1 MDPDASEI
9 LEVRRA
15 LAEERALREALEADL
30 QRSAQ
35 IGQELL
41 LKNEELEQVV
51 KEHAEKTA
59 QVARR
64 ASNVEPV
71 RRACTVPLGP
81 KEATAEEEE
90 SDSELPTS
98 QLLRRGRRAGKTV
111 MVEELMSA
119 NLSLHDDLMR
129 LKDEQ
134 RQAGLNGYIEARE
147 EGIQNV
153 DEEESNL
160 LNELQHRVSILESGR
175 RQLQKE
181 LGASQEKATS
191 QWTLDYPPAFAY
203 FEWLLSQVAVRVD
216 PAMLQV
222 RNLEY
227 ASWPTV
233 TFQRLSVVAGDFVL
247 LAGGLAVGGP
257 QTAAVLLWNSA
268 LILVDH
274 IHFQYNGMMLGLLLL
289 SAAAIEKGKI
299 YLGALLFCLL
309 LCMKHIFLYVAPVY
323 FVYLLRGHCGASCWP
338 PRLLLGNLIRLGAV
352 VVSTILVLMSPF
364 LSLQQLEQIARR
376 LFPFG
381 RGLTHAY
388 WAPNCWALYNTFDRV
403 LAKVMGAA
411 GASSSTA
418 GFAEV
423 YESAVLW
430 TVPPRATFILTL
442 LAYCPLLTKI
452 WHCTGPAGARRG
464 SFATYVAL
472 GSAVAF
478 TFGWHVHEKAI
489 LMVTIPLLSAPSLS
503 ASNFV
508 LSSVACFSVMPLL
521 PERMPETSIK
531 WLLFL
536 CGGLVEV
543 LLKDRPLLGHAGRW
557 SWILLGASYALLGA
571 YRDFGGHSL
580 LFRGR
585 MEFLPLLLTSDFSAI
600 LAARAQRLEEEL
612 EATRISLH
620 LAQGQLAALEE
631 VNRALRTS
639 QQALD
644 TERAKLASLLEAAD
658 ARCVHLEQELEQTT
672 LARARASRKSTGSI
686 LRMED
691 EVVAGE
697 AGGAS
702 LAVELAQD
710 GQESLEEALRV
721 DCVKVA
727 SELRTEVGALSRA
740 TASCK
745 AWLVAARKLCDEKIP
760 VPALS
765 GERSD
770 DEASPLGCTCQHVL
784 TQALQTIWPKRRQGR
799 RCRLSPHP
807 IHARGFMPPF
817 ELGPL
822 IGGDKERT
830 GFPKPPAMGDIREA
844 DLLLADEESLSRL
857 DDHRAGWMPRWLVTL
872 MSTAVVALFVVV
884 ATVRGTT
891 GKGKP
896 DMLCAARNCYSA
908 SEGRI
913 AFPQLSESDI
923 PEGSCSRPSTFC
935 SRDDD
940 HIEYHDCD
948 GDEILDPFCNSAEK
962 LKFGFLSSANGCRN
976 NWPNGLCQNQD
987 EPSYIASLHVVPS
1000 PSNEI
1005 TIIHFNDVYQLAGVF
1020 EHGMRKGG
1028 MSRAAYV
1035 IEQARKRNPD
1045 RTFVVFAGDL
1055 LSPSVLSDL
1064 FEGEQMVDILNF
1076 LNLTAASLGNHEFDF
1091 GVETLRKRIQ
1101 ESRFVWLNTNLLDE
1115 AGALLPG
1122 TQHHKIMDIPFSPRW
1137 SEGGDVK
1144 TTRVC
1149 LFGVAYDVRETMF
1162 KDRHRVNY
1170 VDSLAAAQKEAKIL
1184 RDEHKCK
1191 VVLALTHQF
1200 ASEDCKLSKALGKSV
1215 DLILG
1220 SSIFLD

>member
-1 MDPDASEI
+1 MADPDASEI
-9 LEVRRA
+9 LEVRQA
-15 LAEERALREALEADL
+15 LAEERALRQALEADL

-64 ASNVEPV
+64 ASVEPL

-90 SDSELPTS
+90 SDSELPTP

-134 RQAGLNGYIEARE
+134 RQAGLNDYVEARE

-153 DEEESNL
+153 DEEEGNL
-160 LNELQHRVSILESGR
+160 VNELQHREGWNVNAQQAQDSKAVGVACASFESAAPFG
-175 RQLQKE
+175 E
-181 LGASQEKATS
+181 LLLLPLDLYRSTDFEVHRNWLAITHSLPMSEWYFEATS

-203 FEWLLSQVAVRVD
+203 FEWLLSQVAVLVD

-222 RNLEY
+222 SNLEY
-227 ASWPTV
+227 ASWSTV
-233 TFQRLSVVAGDFVL
+233 VGGDFVL

-289 SAAAIEKGKI
+289 SAAAIEKGQI

-338 PRLLLGNLIRLGAV
+338 PRLLLGNLIKLGAV
-352 VVSTILVLMSPF
+352 VLSAILVLMSPF
-364 LSLQQLEQIARR
+364 LSLQQLEQIAQR

-442 LAYCPLLTKI
+442 LAYCPLLMNI
-452 WHCTGPAGARRG
+452 WHCAGPAGAGRG
-464 SFATYVAL
+464 IFATYLAL

-478 TFGWHVHEKAI
+478 SFGWHVHEKAI

-503 ASNFV
+503 ASNLV

-521 PERMPETSIK
+521 PHRMMETSIK

-536 CGGLVEV
+536 FGGLVEV
-543 LLKDRPLLGHAGRW
+543 FLKDRPLLGHAGRW
-557 SWILLGASYALLGA
+557 PWILLGASYALLGA

-585 MEFLPLLLTSDFSAI
+585 MEFLPLLLTS
-600 LAARAQRLEEEL
+600 AARAHQLEEEL
-612 EATRISLH
+612 EATRSSLH
-620 LAQGQLAALEE
+620 LAQSQLTVLEE
-631 VNRALRTS
+631 ANRALRTS

-672 LARARASRKSTGSI
+672 LARARGSRKSTGSI
-686 LRMED
+686 LPMDD
-691 EVVAGE
+691 EVVRGE
-697 AGGAS
+697 ADSPS
-702 LAVELAQD
+702 LAVELEQD
-710 GQESLEEALRV
+710 GHESWEEALRV

-727 SELRTEVGALSRA
+727 SKLRTEVGDLSRA

-745 AWLVAARKLCDEKIP
+745 AWLVAARRLCDEKIQA
-760 VPALS
+760 PALS

-770 DEASPLGCTCQHVL
+770 DEAST
-784 TQALQTIWPKRRQGR
+784 
-799 RCRLSPHP
+799 
-807 IHARGFMPPF
+807 
-817 ELGPL
+817 
-822 IGGDKERT
+822 
-830 GFPKPPAMGDIREA
+830 
-844 DLLLADEESLSRL
+844 
-857 DDHRAGWMPRWLVTL
+857 
-872 MSTAVVALFVVV
+872 
-884 ATVRGTT
+884 
-891 GKGKP
+891 
-896 DMLCAARNCYSA
+896 
-908 SEGRI
+908 
-913 AFPQLSESDI
+913 
-923 PEGSCSRPSTFC
+923 
-935 SRDDD
+935 
-940 HIEYHDCD
+940 
-948 GDEILDPFCNSAEK
+948 
-962 LKFGFLSSANGCRN
+962 
-976 NWPNGLCQNQD
+976 
-987 EPSYIASLHVVPS
+987 
-1000 PSNEI
+1000 
-1005 TIIHFNDVYQLAGVF
+1005 
-1020 EHGMRKGG
+1020 
-1028 MSRAAYV
+1028 
-1035 IEQARKRNPD
+1035 
-1045 RTFVVFAGDL
+1045 
-1055 LSPSVLSDL
+1055 
-1064 FEGEQMVDILNF
+1064 
-1076 LNLTAASLGNHEFDF
+1076 
-1091 GVETLRKRIQ
+1091 
-1101 ESRFVWLNTNLLDE
+1101 
-1115 AGALLPG
+1115 
-1122 TQHHKIMDIPFSPRW
+1122 
-1137 SEGGDVK
+1137 
-1144 TTRVC
+1144 
-1149 LFGVAYDVRETMF
+1149 
-1162 KDRHRVNY
+1162 
-1170 VDSLAAAQKEAKIL
+1170 
-1184 RDEHKCK
+1184 
-1191 VVLALTHQF
+1191 
-1200 ASEDCKLSKALGKSV
+1200 
-1215 DLILG
+1215 
-1220 SSIFLD
+1220 

>member
-181 LGASQEKATS
+181 LGASQEKA
-191 QWTLDYPPAFAY
+191 
-203 FEWLLSQVAVRVD
+203 
-216 PAMLQV
+216 
-222 RNLEY
+222 
-227 ASWPTV
+227 
-233 TFQRLSVVAGDFVL
+233 
-247 LAGGLAVGGP
+247 
-257 QTAAVLLWNSA
+257 
-268 LILVDH
+268 
-274 IHFQYNGMMLGLLLL
+274 
-289 SAAAIEKGKI
+289 
-299 YLGALLFCLL
+299 
-309 LCMKHIFLYVAPVY
+309 
-323 FVYLLRGHCGASCWP
+323 
-338 PRLLLGNLIRLGAV
+338 
-352 VVSTILVLMSPF
+352 
-364 LSLQQLEQIARR
+364 
-376 LFPFG
+376 
-381 RGLTHAY
+381 
-388 WAPNCWALYNTFDRV
+388 
-403 LAKVMGAA
+403 
-411 GASSSTA
+411 
-418 GFAEV
+418 
-423 YESAVLW
+423 
-430 TVPPRATFILTL
+430 
-442 LAYCPLLTKI
+442 
-452 WHCTGPAGARRG
+452 
-464 SFATYVAL
+464 
-472 GSAVAF
+472 
-478 TFGWHVHEKAI
+478 
-489 LMVTIPLLSAPSLS
+489 
-503 ASNFV
+503 
-508 LSSVACFSVMPLL
+508 
-521 PERMPETSIK
+521 
-531 WLLFL
+531 
-536 CGGLVEV
+536 
-543 LLKDRPLLGHAGRW
+543 
-557 SWILLGASYALLGA
+557 
-571 YRDFGGHSL
+571 
-580 LFRGR
+580 
-585 MEFLPLLLTSDFSAI
+585 
-600 LAARAQRLEEEL
+600 ARAQRLEEEL

-770 DEASPLGCTCQHVL
+770 DEASP
-784 TQALQTIWPKRRQGR
+784 
-799 RCRLSPHP
+799 
-807 IHARGFMPPF
+807 
-817 ELGPL
+817 
-822 IGGDKERT
+822 
-830 GFPKPPAMGDIREA
+830 
-844 DLLLADEESLSRL
+844 
-857 DDHRAGWMPRWLVTL
+857 
-872 MSTAVVALFVVV
+872 
-884 ATVRGTT
+884 
-891 GKGKP
+891 
-896 DMLCAARNCYSA
+896 
-908 SEGRI
+908 
-913 AFPQLSESDI
+913 
-923 PEGSCSRPSTFC
+923 
-935 SRDDD
+935 
-940 HIEYHDCD
+940 
-948 GDEILDPFCNSAEK
+948 
-962 LKFGFLSSANGCRN
+962 
-976 NWPNGLCQNQD
+976 
-987 EPSYIASLHVVPS
+987 
-1000 PSNEI
+1000 
-1005 TIIHFNDVYQLAGVF
+1005 
-1020 EHGMRKGG
+1020 
-1028 MSRAAYV
+1028 
-1035 IEQARKRNPD
+1035 
-1045 RTFVVFAGDL
+1045 
-1055 LSPSVLSDL
+1055 
-1064 FEGEQMVDILNF
+1064 
-1076 LNLTAASLGNHEFDF
+1076 
-1091 GVETLRKRIQ
+1091 
-1101 ESRFVWLNTNLLDE
+1101 
-1115 AGALLPG
+1115 
-1122 TQHHKIMDIPFSPRW
+1122 
-1137 SEGGDVK
+1137 
-1144 TTRVC
+1144 
-1149 LFGVAYDVRETMF
+1149 
-1162 KDRHRVNY
+1162 
-1170 VDSLAAAQKEAKIL
+1170 
-1184 RDEHKCK
+1184 
-1191 VVLALTHQF
+1191 
-1200 ASEDCKLSKALGKSV
+1200 
-1215 DLILG
+1215 
-1220 SSIFLD
+1220 